1 MFLLSPT
8 ARLLTGRP
16 MALAAAAGRDAT
28 GVFVQGAPPG
38 AGVR

>member
-1 MFLLSPT
+1 MFPLSPIP
-8 ARLLTGRP
+8 RLLARRTAAG
-16 MALAAAAGRDAT
+16 AAAAGFDAT